1 MHSQFMFIALRWL
14 DVLDILLVALLLYQ
28 LYHLIK
34 GTAAIRI
41 FVGILLILVIWRFTV
56 ALQMELVSSILGQFI
71 GIGVIAVII
80 IFQPEIRTFLIRLG
94 SNKLWQSYFKQRN
107 WKIPLFQDE
116 EQDHSNSIS
125 TLSKVA
131 FSLSQSKTGALII
144 LQRKHELLAV
154 IETGQ
159 TLNAQLSS
167 QLLSSIFQKNSPLH
181 DGATICSKSTVIASG
196 CQLPLSNR
204 ESLQKT
210 FGMRHRAAAGL
221 TEQSDALAIV
231 VSEETGTI
239 HTCLD
244 GLLFE
249 QSDETKLN
257 QWLTLH
263 WITT

>member
-1 MHSQFMFIALRWL
+1 MHSQLLFIALRWL

-41 FVGILLILVIWRFTV
+41 FLGILLILVIWRFTV

-116 EQDHSNSIS
+116 HQDFSSSIDVI
-125 TLSKVA
+125 SKVA
-131 FSLSQSKTGALII
+131 ASLSETKTGALIV

-159 TLNAQLSS
+159 LLQAQLST
-167 QLLSSIFQKNSPLH
+167 QLLSSIFQKNGPLH
-181 DGATICSKSTVIASG
+181 DGATICSQSSIIASR

-204 ESLQKT
+204 ESLQEA

-231 VSEETGTI
+231 VSEETGAI
-239 HTCLD
+239 HTSMD

-249 QSDETKLN
+249 QENEAKLKE
-257 QWLTLH
+257 WLALH
-263 WITT
+263 WTAL